1 MRSLLLPIPL
11 PSLRRRRQTQSL
23 ERSASDGA
31 RGVVVWAHLID
42 VALPK
47 GRPVPFRL
55 AELELSSGERTL
67 VELQTPLAPGAPAE
81 IAGRNRSGDLVARAA

>member
-1 MRSLLLPIPL
+1 
-11 PSLRRRRQTQSL
+11 
-23 ERSASDGA
+23 
-31 RGVVVWAHLID
+31 VVLWVRLID

-67 VELQTPLAPGAPAE
+67 VELQTPVTPGGAVE

>member
-1 MRSLLLPIPL
+1 MFPL
-11 PSLRRRRQTQSL
+11 PLPLLGLGRRPRTQTVD
-23 ERSASDGA
+23 RSASDGA
-31 RGVVVWAHLID
+31 RGVVMWVRVID

-55 AELELSSGERTL
+55 AELELGSGERTL
-67 VELQTPLAPGAPAE
+67 VELQASLAPGTCVE